1 MESRHWSSSKI
12 KGSNISRADS
22 SDDVT
27 LDFLM
32 LKWSSCETNTWF
44 KEIQRKTWTVT
55 VKSRWRQCYLKAG
68 VHQDVH
74 AGPAADRRFPAT
86 SLGGRE
92 EEQAAGGR
100 QSGVRWR
107 LSQGFLSADGNVKDI
122 VAHGKAKQK
131 KKVVFS
137 SFILWYRSLLVS
149 SGRLSL
155 TRPWHSSKM
164 SWEPIP
170 SLVSRPKTTRR
181 STAATRL
188 QDFKLDE
195 FSRI

>member
-1 MESRHWSSSKI
+1 MESRHSSSSEI

-74 AGPAADRRFPAT
+74 AGPAAHRRFPAT

-100 QSGVRWR
+100 KSGVRWR

-131 KKVVFS
+131 RKRLF
-137 SFILWYRSLLVS
+137 FQLWFFGTGLCWSAAAGSRWP
-149 SGRLSL
+149 GRG
-155 TRPWHSSKM
+155 
-164 SWEPIP
+164 
-170 SLVSRPKTTRR
+170 
-181 STAATRL
+181 TAARCPGSPSHRWSAGPRRL
-188 QDFKLDE
+188 GAARRPPGCKTL
-195 FSRI
+195 S